1 MSGYRNLHRESSHH
15 NGAPIWNV
23 QVLRFR
29 REDDNNSHDSCW
41 AIASAAG
48 DGLVRLH
55 LVQEKNKD
63 VHHDNSNSNND
74 LNAAALSLQLSH
86 YFVGTNQVVV
96 VPTTTTTTQ
105 EDSTTTLLG
114 ATQLSIVRNYVGDD
128 EMAGDIVL
136 ASLDLSGRVRVWTC
150 PVDDLMVVD
159 HHRAPDNID
168 AKQIKV
174 QHEFIVEN
182 ATGTIMSLCAP
193 KLYGNGDLLVAVAL
207 LDGSIAM
214 MTTGLATPKA
224 KYEAK
229 EAGIVMLSLGSGSIV
244 MSLAWHPTK
253 ATLAVGRKDGLV
265 EILPMSKQGS
275 HRLIQHSSKVR
286 AVCYTPDGE
295 LLVSASDD
303 GFLAVWDVSNVR
315 SPTLVHHVVH
325 AHTSW
330 ILAVTPLSDS
340 RRFIT
345 VGADGKVH
353 VWSVGQMYAP
363 LHTFHQSTTDQIWTL
378 HASRNRLVSGSE
390 QGWLQ
395 VYSLEEK

>member
-1 MSGYRNLHRESSHH
+1 MSGYRNLHRESTHS
-15 NGAPIWNV
+15 GAPIWNV
-23 QVLRFR
+23 EALRFR
-29 REDDNNSHDSCW
+29 DDDW

-55 LVQEKNKD
+55 QVKEKDGRVND
-63 VHHDNSNSNND
+63 GD
-74 LNAAALSLQLSH
+74 LNAAALSFKLSH
-86 YFVGTNQVVV
+86 YFVGTNQVV
-96 VPTTTTTTQ
+96 PPPA
-105 EDSTTTLLG
+105 EPTLLG
-114 ATQLSIVRNYVGDD
+114 ATQISAVRNYVGDD
-128 EMAGDIVL
+128 ETAGDIVL

-150 PVDDLMVVD
+150 PVEDLAA
-159 HHRAPDNID
+159 HRDPDD

-174 QHEFIVEN
+174 QHEFVAEN

-193 KLYGNGDLLVAVAL
+193 KLNGNGDLLVAVAL

-214 MTTGLATPKA
+214 ITTGLATPKA
-224 KYEAK
+224 KGEAK
-229 EAGIVMLSLGSGSIV
+229 EAGTVVLSLGSGSIA
-244 MSLAWHPTK
+244 MSLAWHPTN

-265 EILPMSKQGS
+265 DILPMSKQGS

-286 AVCYTPDGE
+286 AVCYTPDGQ

-303 GFLAVWDVSNVR
+303 GFLAVWDVNRR
-315 SPTLVHHVVH
+315 SPTLVHHVVNAH
-325 AHTSW
+325 ASW

-345 VGADGKVH
+345 TGADGKVH
-353 VWSVGQMYAP
+353 VWSVGQIYAP
-363 LHTFHQSTTDQIWTL
+363 MHTFQSADQIWTL
-378 HASRNRLVSGSE
+378 NASRNRLVSGSE